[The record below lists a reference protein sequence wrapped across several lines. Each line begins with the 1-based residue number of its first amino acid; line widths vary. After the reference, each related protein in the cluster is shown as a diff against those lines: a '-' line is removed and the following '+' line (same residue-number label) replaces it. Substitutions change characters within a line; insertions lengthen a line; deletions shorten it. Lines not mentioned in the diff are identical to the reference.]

1 MADDIEQLMV
11 DVRAST
17 SGFTAD
23 VQQMRSSF
31 DSILV
36 DGLGRAG
43 DVLERGLLSAI
54 RRGSLGFEDLRR
66 VALAVIGDIAANA
79 VQAALGSLGSI
90 GGGSG
95 GFGQAGGLLNLAATL
110 IGGALGQPGRA
121 TGGLVSAGRG
131 YLVGER
137 GPELFVPSSAGKIEP
152 HAGSRGGRDVR
163 VSIQVVAAQRGR
175 FDACLHREDRGE
187 FGGGRGPEFGRAPAE
202 QQRGLPRQ
210 LARRA
215 SKSGGLAHPCP

>member
-1 MADDIEQLMV
+1 MADDIEQLMIE
-11 DVRAST
+11 VRAST

-36 DGLGRAG
+36 EGLGRAG
-43 DVLERGLLSAI
+43 DVLERGLLGAI

-66 VALAVIGDIAANA
+66 IALSVIGDIAANA
-79 VQAALGSLGSI
+79 VRAGLGSLGGGV

-95 GFGQAGGLLNLAATL
+95 QGGGLLGSLL
-110 IGGALGQPGRA
+110 GGLLGLPGRA

-137 GPELFVPSSAGKIEP
+137 GPELFVPTSAGKIEP
-152 HAGSRGGRDVR
+152 NGGQRGGRDVR
-163 VSIQVVAAQRGR
+163 VSIQVVAPRGSAAPESLQRSS
-175 FDACLHREDRGE
+175 
-187 FGGGRGPEFGRAPAE
+187 
-202 QQRGLPRQ
+202 RQ
-210 LARRA
+210 VASAVRRA
-215 SKSGGLAHPCP
+215 LTEF

>member
-11 DVRAST
+11 EVRAST

-79 VQAALGSLGSI
+79 VRTALGSLGSI
-90 GGGSG
+90 GGSSG

-110 IGGALGQPGRA
+110 IGSALGQPGRA

-137 GPELFVPSSAGKIEP
+137 GPELFVPSNAGRIEP
-152 HAGSRGGRDVR
+152 NSPGRGGRDVR
-163 VSIQVVAAQRGR
+163 VSIQLVAPRGSAAPESFQRSS
-175 FDACLHREDRGE
+175 
-187 FGGGRGPEFGRAPAE
+187 
-202 QQRGLPRQ
+202 RQ
-210 LARRA
+210 VASAVRRA
-215 SKSGGLAHPCP
+215 LSEF